1 MFGRLITLEGIDGSG
16 KSTALQRIARKIA
29 EIQPQRK
36 TVLTAEPTSS
46 EVGRILRA
54 ELSAAFEVEKP
65 SAALLMN
72 ELFLFMADHAQH
84 LANIV
89 EPSLKDGAVVL
100 SDRYADSTAA
110 YQGVT
115 LQGIVPHPVSW
126 IQEIFRPWNAV
137 PDMTL
142 LFLLD
147 PESALKRL
155 KSRRG
160 REKFER
166 LEFLR
171 SVDENFRSMA
181 SSEPERFVLIDAA
194 QDEGAVAEDATAAVL
209 DLLGRRS

>member
-16 KSTALQRIARKIA
+16 KSTALQHVARRIAEKQPKRKI
-29 EIQPQRK
+29 
-36 TVLTAEPTSS
+36 VLTAEPTSGA
-46 EVGRILRA
+46 VGRILRA
-54 ELSAAFEVEKP
+54 ELREASGNEP
-65 SAALLMN
+65 MSAALRMN
-72 ELFLFMADHAQH
+72 ELFLFMADHAHH
-84 LANIV
+84 LSEAV
-89 EPSLKDGAVVL
+89 LPSLEEGAVVL

-115 LQGIVPHPVSW
+115 LQGIVPHPISW
-126 IQEIFRPWNAV
+126 IREIFRPWNVV

-155 KSRRG
+155 KSRPG

-171 SVDENFRSMA
+171 SVDRNFRSIA
-181 SSEPERFVLIDAA
+181 LAEPERFVLIDAA
-194 QDEGAVAEDATAAVL
+194 RDEETVAEEATAAVL
-209 DLLGRRS
+209 DLLGR

>member
-16 KSTALQRIARKIA
+16 KSTALHHISRKVA
-29 EIQPQRK
+29 EKQPQRK
-36 TVLTAEPTSS
+36 TVLTAEPTSG

-54 ELSAAFEVEKP
+54 ELSAASEVEKP

-84 LANIV
+84 LANIIV
-89 EPSLKDGAVVL
+89 PSLKDGAVVL

-115 LQGIVPHPVSW
+115 LEGIVPHPVSW
-126 IQEIFRPWNAV
+126 IQEIFRPWNVV

-147 PESALKRL
+147 PESALMRL

-171 SVDENFRSMA
+171 MVDENFQSMA

-194 QDEGAVAEDATAAVL
+194 QDEGTVARNATRAVL
-209 DLLGRRS
+209 ELLGR